1 VELGRSASA
10 GGGGSRPSWS
20 TAIFHE
26 LLIVMLTSFLTTRYE
41 MHLRAKKL
49 ILNKNDDQSLF
60 EKNERGMIK
69 LSETYMKLKSY
80 G

>member
-1 VELGRSASA
+1 
-10 GGGGSRPSWS
+10 
-20 TAIFHE
+20 
-26 LLIVMLTSFLTTRYE
+26 